1 MFKRFYAFGGVAYVL
16 GGLGVLTSILGF
28 AVLVVNLIPGAVSQ
42 GFFNY
47 ALIAI
52 LVGLAISTTIFNTG
66 SMQVIAQ
73 NHTTEALE
81 RISQQLAEQAETD
94 KLHRR
99 NNRRPRQRKQAQEEP
114 DVARIQERAETPV
127 AEAAPQEGYHCPVT
141 KTFIPIR

>member
-1 MFKRFYAFGGVAYVL
+1 MFKRLYAFGGVAYIL
-16 GGLGVLTSILGF
+16 GGLGLLAMLF
-28 AVLVVNLIPGAVSQ
+28 AVVVLVLGGAGISFSRD
-42 GFFNY
+42 FFKY
-47 ALIAI
+47 TLIAA
-52 LVGLAISTTIFNTG
+52 LVGGVIVSIVFNSG
-66 SMQVIAQ
+66 NMQVVAQ
-73 NHTTEALE
+73 NHTTATLE
-81 RISQQLAEQAETD
+81 KISQQLAEQAETD